1 MRFLPSTEQRDFSAG
16 LDALLTASEV
26 PAAIRAR
33 AANDPEPV
41 RALWRRL
48 AASDVFA
55 LAIPE
60 RFGGTDLM
68 PVELALA
75 CVELGRHAVPGPLA
89 ETFACCVLLN
99 DTGAADESGRR
110 LAQVARGE
118 ALLTLALPANGPY
131 AADTDLADGVLRV
144 DGETLY
150 AAEATGPLLPSL
162 DPARRLS
169 QPRDGTPLA
178 AGPRVTESAER
189 AARVATLC
197 TAALALGTGRRL
209 LAATV
214 EYVGSRVQFGT
225 PVGGFQAVK
234 HRLADVLLQLEFAEP
249 LLYAAALALRDGGTG
264 GGDLPAAKAA
274 CGEAGYAAA
283 RAALQLHGAIGYT
296 DEFDLSLWIRRA
308 RVLRSAWGTPSG
320 CRRQVLAQISPRS
333 LASASAR
340 IASPSASLRR
350 SRT

>member
-1 MRFLPSTEQRDFSAG
+1 MRFLPSTEQRDFAAG
-16 LDALLTASEV
+16 LDALLAASDV

-33 AANDPEPV
+33 AGGDPAPV

-55 LAIPE
+55 LGCPE
-60 RFGGTDLM
+60 RFGGTGLM
-68 PVELALA
+68 PLELALA

-89 ETFACCVLLN
+89 ETFAGSVLLD
-99 DTGAADESGRR
+99 DTGAADESGRW
-110 LAQVARGE
+110 LDQVVRGE
-118 ALLTLALPANGPY
+118 AVLTLALPVNGPY
-131 AADTDLADGVLRV
+131 APDADLADGLLHV

-150 AAEATGPLLPSL
+150 AAEPPGQGLPSL
-162 DPARRLS
+162 DPARRLFRPS
-169 QPRDGTPLA
+169 GGTLLA
-178 AGPRVTESAER
+178 AGPRVTESAAH
-189 AARVATLC
+189 AAEVAVLC

-209 LAATV
+209 LAGTV

-225 PVGGFQAVK
+225 PIGGFQAVK

-249 LLYAAALALRDGGTG
+249 LLYAAALGLRDRSPGAGR
-264 GGDLPAAKAA
+264 DLPAAKAA

-308 RVLRSAWGTPSG
+308 RVLRSAWGAPSA
-320 CRRQVLAQISPRS
+320 CRRAVLTGHVTAQKSTTGPLVR
-333 LASASAR
+333 
-340 IASPSASLRR
+340 
-350 SRT
+350 